1 MRAIAVL
8 QALILS
14 LVLACGPEP
23 SLSPDDAQE
32 KASAVSAASGD
43 GASSTRA
50 ETGSDEAT
58 SKPQAEVDLAAD
70 GAPETPKKAARR
82 AGERPLPAFGG
93 PTLAGTQL
101 SISSL
106 IGRRMLLYFFN
117 PEAAG
122 TVTVTDAV
130 VEVSK
135 LQQSNNFRTVGV
147 AIGSNTPTVREF
159 AKQHSIDFP
168 VIDDSSATIT
178 SLLGLQGTAVILGA
192 DSEGYVTFVLPGF
205 DTSAPDAQQAIE
217 TSLRQS
223 LRITSSPHTGKLIH
237 HDKAPGFVTEDIDGK
252 AFDLASLDGKP
263 KVVMFFLHTC
273 PHCHKALEFLKEQ
286 LASIPEAKR
295 PALVAISLQNR
306 PSAIRISLGELGL
319 DYFTPLVDPGGKVA
333 QAYGVSGGVPDISLI
348 DASGD
353 IIYQMQGW
361 REDRDP
367 ALMRMYL
374 SRISGE
380 RIPMLL
386 SRTGF
391 TGNDACVVCH
401 EQEAAT
407 WELTSHA
414 RAFDTLVTHGQE
426 RDAECVSCHVVGFD
440 QPGGYSFANP
450 AVHLENVGCES
461 CHGRGGP
468 HLSPDFV
475 GEQGYAAVCES
486 CHDKKHS
493 LGFEFA
499 SFLPGAS
506 HAMIAAMTDDQRA
519 ARFAEGITHRE
530 LLPAT
535 ADYVGSN
542 ACQSCHPSE
551 FATWSKSG
559 HARSVETLEKSGKA
573 GQAEC
578 LQCHTTAYGKPG
590 GYPTSPV
597 TTAHHSD
604 LARVGCESCHGPG
617 GKHVEEGARRIGT
630 IVSLGDKCDS
640 CVILQICGSCHD
652 AENDSDFEFSVQEH
666 IDRQRHGTIEAGTGK
681 PLGGSAV
688 LRAPAS
694 DEARIA
700 QALRWLE
707 AAPPGD
713 G

>member
-1 MRAIAVL
+1 MRALALL
-8 QALILS
+8 QASTLIL
-14 LVLACGPEP
+14 LLACGSEKSTP
-23 SLSPDDAQE
+23 SDDPIAQSSVAGS
-32 KASAVSAASGD
+32 ASND
-43 GASSTRA
+43 ASS
-50 ETGSDEAT
+50 SIDEQPT
-58 SKPQAEVDLAAD
+58 SAKQDVDLAAD
-70 GAPETPKKAARR
+70 ERKSEPKKAARGP
-82 AGERPLPAFGG
+82 GERPLPAFSG

-117 PEAAG
+117 PDAAP
-122 TVTVTDAV
+122 TEIVTGAV
-130 VEVSK
+130 VEVAR
-135 LQQSNNFRTVGV
+135 LQKSHNFRVVGV

-159 AKQHSIDFP
+159 VKKHAIEFP
-168 VIDDSSATIT
+168 VIDDSSANIS
-178 SLLGLQGTAVILGA
+178 SLLGLQGTAVVVGA
-192 DSEGYVTFVLPGF
+192 DPEGYVTFVLPGF
-205 DTSAPDAQQAIE
+205 DTTAPGAQEAIE
-217 TSLRQS
+217 ASLRES
-223 LRITSSPHTGKLIH
+223 LRITASPHTGKLIQRVQ
-237 HDKAPGFVTEDIDGK
+237 APGFVTEDIDGK
-252 AFDLASLDGKP
+252 PFDLASLDGRP
-263 KVVMFFLHTC
+263 KIIMFFLHTC
-273 PHCHKALEFLKEQ
+273 PHCHKALAFFKEQ

-306 PSAIRISLGELGL
+306 PSAVRISLGELDL
-319 DYFTPLVDPGGKVA
+319 DYFTPLVDPTGGVGTL
-333 QAYGVSGGVPDISLI
+333 YGLSGGVPDISLV
-348 DASGD
+348 AANGD
-353 IIYQMQGW
+353 IVYRMQGW

-374 SRISGE
+374 NRIAGE
-380 RIPMLL
+380 KIPMLL

-391 TGNDACVVCH
+391 TGNDACVACH

-426 RDAECVSCHVVGFD
+426 RDPECVSCHVVGFD
-440 QPGGYSFANP
+440 QPGGFSFANP

-475 GEQGYAAVCES
+475 GEQGYAAVCET

-493 LGFEFA
+493 LGFEFG
-499 SFLPGAS
+499 SFLPGVS
-506 HAMIAAMTDDQRA
+506 HSMIAAMTDEQRT

-530 LLPAT
+530 LLPST
-535 ADYVGSN
+535 ANYVGSD
-542 ACQSCHPSE
+542 ACQSCHESE

-559 HARSVETLEKSGKA
+559 HAHSVESLEKSGKV
-573 GQAEC
+573 GEPDC
-578 LQCHTTAYGKPG
+578 LSCHTTAYGKPG
-590 GYPTSPV
+590 GYPTGPV
-597 TTAHHSD
+597 ATAHHPD

-688 LRAPAS
+688 LFAPAS